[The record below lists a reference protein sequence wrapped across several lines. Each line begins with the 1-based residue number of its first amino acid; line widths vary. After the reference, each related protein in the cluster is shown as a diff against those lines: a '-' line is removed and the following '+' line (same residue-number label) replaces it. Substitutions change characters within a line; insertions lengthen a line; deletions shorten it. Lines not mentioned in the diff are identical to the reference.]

1 MTGQVLL
8 VSGDRDLTAQVEQAF
23 AGEDVQVS
31 AAQDYL
37 EAILFLDRE
46 PCDVV
51 LLEVDRPGPE
61 GFAFCRVIRRSWDV
75 AVVLLLRRAA
85 QRDVV
90 LGYQMGADMHLNLP
104 FDPQELRVRVQA
116 LARRVQAVRAQQA
129 TATGEPGRAMPPA
142 LGTAGGTQG

>member
-1 MTGQVLL
+1 MGARVLL
-8 VSGDRDLTAQVEQAF
+8 VSADQDLMARVEQAL
-23 AGEDVQVS
+23 ADEGIQVCV
-31 AAQDYL
+31 AQDLL

-61 GFAFCRVIRRSWDV
+61 GFAFCRVIHRSWDV
-75 AVVLLLRRAA
+75 AVALLLRRAA

-116 LARRVQAVRAQQA
+116 LARRVQAVRARQA
-129 TATGEPGRAMPPA
+129 TAGKPGPAMPPA
-142 LGTAGGTQG
+142 LGTAGGNQR